1 MVNRATRLIDKE
13 KGSEMTHQQMCQT
26 FFKSRK
32 TLILST
38 QSKEGIIE
46 TSVAP
51 FVFADG
57 VFYIYIS
64 ELAKH
69 TQNLIQQLHS
79 FDVKPGLNDN
89 LSQVSGLLLSD
100 EAQTEQLFARE
111 RITLQLNVSEVS
123 KESKRYQTI
132 VSLFSKEFGEVVTM
146 LKSLPDF
153 HMFAL
158 RTIKGGYVRGFG
170 QAFAFNDCPCQ
181 QLAPITKN

>member
-1 MVNRATRLIDKE
+1 
-13 KGSEMTHQQMCQT
+13 MTHQQMCQT

-38 QSKEGIIE
+38 QDREGVIE

-51 FVFADG
+51 FVFIDG

-69 TQNLIQQLHS
+69 TQNLMQQLQS
-79 FDVKPGLNDN
+79 FEANPTLDDDFV
-89 LSQVSGLLLSD
+89 QISGLLLAD
-100 EAQTEQLFARE
+100 ENQTEQLFARE
-111 RITLQLNVSEVS
+111 RITLQLTVAKVS
-123 KESKRYQTI
+123 KESEKYQTI
-132 VSLFSKEFGEVVTM
+132 ISLLSKEFGEVVTM

-158 RTIKGGYVRGFG
+158 TTIKGGYVRGFG
-170 QAFAFNDCPCQ
+170 QAFAFNDYPCQ
-181 QLAPITKN
+181 ELAPITKN